1 MPALASAAVIGSA
14 MNFYTVLGIPR
25 DADEEM
31 IRSAYRALAR
41 RYHPDRGS
49 GSSTEKFRR
58 VNKAYET
65 LIHNARRQQYDLA
78 LARVE
83 RPVPATYPQ
92 EDPRVYGKPRLSIN
106 GIDALFCES
115 FRARW

>member
-1 MPALASAAVIGSA
+1 MD
-14 MNFYTVLGIPR
+14 FYTVLGIPR

-49 GSSTEKFRR
+49 GSSTEKFRQ
-58 VNKAYET
+58 VNEAYET
-65 LIHNARRQQYDLA
+65 LIQNSRRQQYDLA

-83 RPVPATYPQ
+83 RSVPATYPQ
-92 EDPRVYGKPRLSIN
+92 EDPHVYGRPRLSIN
-106 GIDALFCES
+106 RLDALFDEWFC
-115 FRARW
+115 ARW